1 MLGVLLESRAR
12 APRRSGGVVLS
23 VAVHLAVI
31 AAITANTVHGR
42 TPPAEKPKVVL
53 LRYGQPKVTPPVT
66 REVASSATA
75 SRPDLPSLIIRQVA
89 VPTFAPKSLPP
100 VDFSRGAAFDS
111 IVISSAGS
119 RGGGP
124 VGPHSVIDGEDP
136 SSATDWRGKEL
147 LMRIE
152 RSVTPRYPDLL
163 RQTGIEGTV
172 IVQFTVDTAG
182 RVDAASIR
190 VLNSTHDLFTRAVR
204 DALLQF
210 RFKPAE
216 VGGRR
221 VPALAEMPF
230 QFQIAN
236 R

>member
-1 MLGVLLESRAR
+1 MMGVLLESRAR
-12 APRRSGGVVLS
+12 AQRRSGGAALS
-23 VAVHLAVI
+23 IAVHLAVI
-31 AAITANTVHGR
+31 AAVTAHTVQGR
-42 TPPAEKPKVVL
+42 TAPAEKPKVVL
-53 LRYGQPKVTPPVT
+53 LRFGQPKPRTPVA
-66 REVASSATA
+66 RAVVASASA
-75 SRPDLPSLIIRQVA
+75 SHPNLPSIIIRRVS
-89 VPTFAPKSLPP
+89 VPTFVPRSIPP
-100 VDFSRGAAFDS
+100 VDLSGAAAFDS
-111 IVISSAGS
+111 IVISGPGS
-119 RGGGP
+119 GGG
-124 VGPHSVIDGEDP
+124 VGPHSVIDGDDAT
-136 SSATDWRGKEL
+136 SATDWRGKEL

-152 RSVTPRYPDLL
+152 RSVKPRYPDVL

-204 DALLQF
+204 DALVQF
-210 RFKPAE
+210 RFMPAE

-230 QFQIAN
+230 EFQITN